1 MSAPRLFVVSGP
13 AGAGK
18 GTLVARARSRRP
30 RLSVTVSATTRS
42 PREGEIDGTSYYF
55 LTEDE
60 FDRKIEEDA
69 FLEWA
74 HVHKNRYGTL
84 KSEVERLFAQGNSV
98 ILEIDVQG
106 AFAVRKQRPD
116 AVLIFIVPPSMEV
129 LEQRLRGRGTEDEDS
144 IRVRLANAVHELSL
158 AGEYDEIV
166 VNDNVEQAT
175 EDLLKIIDSYEDEGG
190 GTHDVRNEA
199 RD

>member
-30 RLSVTVSATTRS
+30 QLSVTVSATTRA
-42 PREGEIDGTSYYF
+42 PREGEVDGTSYYF
-55 LTEDE
+55 LTEEE

-84 KSEVERLFAQGNSV
+84 KSEVDRLFAQGNSV

-144 IRVRLANAVHELSL
+144 IRVRLENAVRELSL

-166 VNDNVEQAT
+166 VNDDVEQAT
-175 EDLLKIIDSYEDEGG
+175 EDLLAIMDSYEDEGG
-190 GTHDVRNEA
+190 TYNVCHQA